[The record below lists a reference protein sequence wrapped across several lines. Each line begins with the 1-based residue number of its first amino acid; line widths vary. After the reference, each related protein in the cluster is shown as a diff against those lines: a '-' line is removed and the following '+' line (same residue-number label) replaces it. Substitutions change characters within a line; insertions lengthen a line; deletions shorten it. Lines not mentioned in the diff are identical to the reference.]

1 MLGWKVVIVFGG
13 FIFFVE
19 YLCDKLCLIVVVV
32 NELEIMDGKFIG
44 NVIGDI
50 VDVQYKV
57 KILICFVQEYEILLV
72 QIVVIGDGVN
82 DLLMIKVVGL
92 GIVYYIKLKV
102 NEKVE
107 VIICY
112 VDLMGVF
119 CIFLGSL
126 NQK

>member
-82 DLLMIKVVGL
+82 DLLMIKAVGL
-92 GIVYYIKLKV
+92 GIVYYVKLKV

>member
-1 MLGWKVVIVFGG
+1 
-13 FIFFVE
+13 
-19 YLCDKLCLIVVVV
+19 
-32 NELEIMDGKFIG
+32 MDGKFIG

-92 GIVYYIKLKV
+92 GIVYYVKLKV

>member
-92 GIVYYIKLKV
+92 GIVYYVKLKV